1 MNEMKDLLQLRL
13 DTPTVDRS
21 VSVFH
26 GVRLRFANVT
36 SAYTIPEFHLLL
48 LPTYPSSVRP
58 FFRPLAPQ
66 TESFLGEAVPFVPF
80 FNNCFFTH
88 HVSSVAQFGF
98 CVNPRLGFQL
108 KPVRS
113 LENFKQHS
121 SPPSSSPDRWVFPS
135 RTGAPMASPP
145 KRFFLPNQ
153 PVSQDTQNLLQSP
166 DDVFSSP
173 PVPPRAPSR
182 EAKDLFGTTPFVVG
196 GGHSE
201 NGDPLFLVANQ
212 HSVDIVKLSPPT
224 CSPRRKVI
232 VVCRFGACVLTLN
245 SSDVVLRA

>member
-80 FNNCFFTH
+80 FNNC
-88 HVSSVAQFGF
+88 VSSRITS
-98 CVNPRLGFQL
+98 RLL
-108 KPVRS
+108 HS
-113 LENFKQHS
+113 LAF
-121 SPPSSSPDRWVFPS
+121 
-135 RTGAPMASPP
+135 
-145 KRFFLPNQ
+145 
-153 PVSQDTQNLLQSP
+153 
-166 DDVFSSP
+166 
-173 PVPPRAPSR
+173 
-182 EAKDLFGTTPFVVG
+182 
-196 GGHSE
+196 
-201 NGDPLFLVANQ
+201 
-212 HSVDIVKLSPPT
+212 
-224 CSPRRKVI
+224 
-232 VVCRFGACVLTLN
+232 VLTPDWA
-245 SSDVVLRA
+245 SS